1 MCVCVCANFL
11 RRPGFL
17 CGCSALCWS
26 IWGIDRMMEVEGGGG
41 GVMHGGF
48 LGGCQ
53 RSRSEI

>member
-1 MCVCVCANFL
+1 MCVCARANFL

-17 CGCSALCWS
+17 CGRSALC
-26 IWGIDRMMEVEGGGG
+26 IWGIDRIREVEGGGG
-41 GVMHGGF
+41 VYGF